1 MSSPNLRRLAQETL
15 RASIGTSAPTPVEIG
30 AAFDVLCVALR
41 KRLQPVFGAVAV
53 TALFARAVHL
63 VSAEFAWLA
72 DVLPSG
78 ADACARDGLEA
89 LNGQVDPGEFEEALG
104 AVLSREIGLLSEFI
118 GDDVVMPLVY
128 EAWALQGRSDV
139 PAKDEDL

>member
-1 MSSPNLRRLAQETL
+1 MQETL
-15 RASIGTSAPTPVEIG
+15 RASIGTLAPTPVEIG

-53 TALFARAVHL
+53 TALFARAVH
-63 VSAEFAWLA
+63 VESETFAWLA
-72 DVLPSG
+72 DVLPAG

-89 LNGQVDPGEFEEALG
+89 LHGQVPPAVLEEALG
-104 AVLSREIGLLSEFI
+104 AVLSREISLLSEFI

-128 EAWALQGRSDV
+128 EAWALHTRSDAL
-139 PAKDEDL
+139 AKGEDL